1 MDLLLAVWIVT
12 LLILCALLVLRI
24 RELILQNEALE
35 DVLYAVEAENA
46 ELLTKIG

>member
-24 RELILQNEALE
+24 RELISQNEALE
-35 DVLYAVEAENA
+35 DVLCAVEAENA